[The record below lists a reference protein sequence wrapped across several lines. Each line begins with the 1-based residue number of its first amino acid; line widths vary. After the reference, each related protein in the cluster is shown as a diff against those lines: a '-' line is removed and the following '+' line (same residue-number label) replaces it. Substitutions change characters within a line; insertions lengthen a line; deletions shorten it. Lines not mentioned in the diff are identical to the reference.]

1 MLNKDCGNYK
11 YKIMAW
17 MNKNFTESEVLDTSY
32 ENALEKF
39 RMMVNT
45 VNFVGGEK

>member
-1 MLNKDCGNYK
+1 
-11 YKIMAW
+11 
-17 MNKNFTESEVLDTSY
+17 VLDTSY